1 MWVSPEDVLLAGALW
16 ITERANPYF
25 ILQKRKGHGD
35 GGGGLAGLLVGT
47 LDVVLDS
54 SARMAPYRILYQTPD
69 SLVYWII
76 AHGTSRKEI
85 TEHWEWLEHNLLQ
98 TLSIFENENDITTF
112 VKGKVQGIIAEYN
125 KNHDVKEDDDTDKF
139 KEASAKFRKL
149 FGMPEEEKLVNYY
162 SCSYWK
168 GKVPRQGWL
177 YLSINHLCFYSYLL
191 GKEVKLVVRW
201 ADITQLEK
209 SATLLMPDA
218 IMVSTRIDAHVFSVF
233 LNINETFKLAEQL
246 ANIAMR
252 QLLDNKGFEQDRT
265 LPKLKKSPTKV
276 SALKRDLDARAKSER
291 YRALFRLP
299 KDEKLDGHTD
309 CTLWTPFN
317 KMHILGQMF
326 VSTNYICFT
335 SKEETLCSLIIPL
348 REVTIVEKADSSNV
362 LPSPLSIST
371 KNRMTFLFAN
381 LKDRDFLVQRI
392 SDFLQQ
398 TTSKIYLERELTGS
412 LNSSDDE
419 VYSQPGSVLSSSPP
433 HSLSSEGERTF
444 NLNDSS
450 VPTATQALMT
460 MYRRRSPEE
469 FNPKLAKEFLK
480 EQAWKNHFAEYGQGV
495 CMYRTEK
502 TRDLVLKGIP
512 ESMRGDLW
520 LLFSGA
526 INEMATHPGYY
537 EDVVEKSMGKY
548 NLATEEIERDLHR
561 SLPEHPAFQNE
572 MGIAALRR
580 VLTAYAFRNPNIG
593 YCQAM
598 NIVTSVL
605 LLYAKEEEAFWLL
618 VALCERMLPDYYNTR
633 VVGALVDQGV
643 FEELAREY
651 VPQLYDCMQDLG
663 VISTISLS
671 WFLTLFLSVMPFESA
686 VVVVDCFFYDGIKV
700 IFQLALSV
708 LHANIHQLLS
718 CKDDG
723 EAMTVLGRYLDS
735 VTNKDSTLP
744 PIPHLHSLLTD
755 NGEPHPEVDIF
766 KLVRSSYEKFGSIRA
781 DVIKQMRF
789 KQRLRVIQTI
799 EDTTKRNVVRTI
811 VTETA
816 FSIDELEEL
825 YVLFKAEHLTSC
837 YWGGSSNPTE
847 RHDPSLPYLEQ
858 YRIDVEQFK
867 GLFNLLFPWANG
879 AHSDPLAVRFF
890 RLLDQNGDAL
900 INFRE
905 FINGLGVLCHGD
917 HTEKLKLLYKIHVMP
932 EMRHEPEEADSAYEA
947 TQYFFEDI
955 TPETSLG
962 HDSKCR
968 SERDDGFV
976 RVTFKTEKVKKL
988 NTPEYRQYLKLW
1000 NQETKPNLEN
1010 TKELPRLNQ
1019 SQFIELCKTLYSMF
1033 SEDVAEQELYHATAT
1048 VTSLL
1053 LEMGEVGKLFCVGA
1067 EDEPGASACAEED
1080 DGETRQEARLCFAP
1094 PGPGDEPRP
1103 REEGDGGSE
1112 PPPPMQDVK
1121 LEDSSPRDAGASSA
1135 MLISDDETKDDT
1147 SMSSYSVLS
1156 AGSHEL
1162 DEKLQCEDIADDTV
1176 LVCGGEGEGSSRPA
1190 AAPAAAARGLPHSAS
1205 IDKDWAITFEQFLA
1219 SVLTERALVHYF
1231 EKPVE
1236 VAARITNAKNVRKV
1250 GCPPLSASD
1259 YEISLSG

>member
-1 MWVSPEDVLLAGALW
+1 MERGWGAADTPLVTSW
-16 ITERANPYF
+16 MIHHCVF
-25 ILQKRKGHGD
+25 IRISCSI
-35 GGGGLAGLLVGT
+35 GLLVGT

-54 SARMAPYRILYQTPD
+54 SARVAPYRILYQAPD
-69 SLVYWII
+69 SLVYWTI
-76 AHGTSRKEI
+76 ACGCSRKEI
-85 TEHWEWLEHNLLQ
+85 TEHWEWLEQNLLQ
-98 TLSIFENENDITTF
+98 TLSIFENENDINTF
-112 VKGKVQGIIAEYN
+112 VRGKIQGIIAEYN
-125 KNHDVKEDDDTDKF
+125 KINGIKEDDDTEKF
-139 KEASAKFRKL
+139 KEAIVKFHKL

-168 GKVPRQGWL
+168 GKVPRQGWV
-177 YLSINHLCFYSYLL
+177 YLSINHLCFYSFLM
-191 GKEVKLVVRW
+191 GREAKLVIRW
-201 ADITQLEK
+201 VDITQLEK
-209 SATLLMPDA
+209 NATLLFPDM
-218 IMVSTRIDAHVFSVF
+218 IKVSTRSSEHFFSVF
-233 LNINETFKLAEQL
+233 LNISETFKLMEQL

-252 QLLDNKGFEQDRT
+252 QLLDNEGFEQDRS
-265 LPKLKKSPTKV
+265 LPKLKKKSPKKV

-335 SKEETLCSLIIPL
+335 SKEENLCSLIIPL
-348 REVTIVEKADSSNV
+348 REVTIVEKADSSSV

-398 TTSKIYLERELTGS
+398 TSSKIYLEKNISGS
-412 LNSSDDE
+412 YINSDDE
-419 VYSQPGSVLSSSPP
+419 VFTRSSSLISASP
-433 HSLSSEGERTF
+433 HKSCSSESEGERQF
-444 NLNDSS
+444 NLNDNGI
-450 VPTATQALMT
+450 PTATQALMT
-460 MYRRRSPEE
+460 MFRRRSPEE

-480 EQAWKNHFAEYGQGV
+480 EQAWKIHFAEYGQGV

-512 ESMRGDLW
+512 ESKRGELW

-537 EDVVEKSMGKY
+537 EDLVEKSMGKY

-643 FEELAREY
+643 FEELARDY

-686 VVVVDCFFYDGIKV
+686 VVVVDCFFCEGIKV
-700 IFQLALSV
+700 IFQLALAV
-708 LHANIHQLLS
+708 LDANVDKLLN

-744 PIPHLHSLLTD
+744 PIPHLHSLLSD
-755 NGEPHPEVDIF
+755 DVEPYPEVDIF
-766 KLVRSSYEKFGSIRA
+766 RLIRSSYEKFGSIQA
-781 DVIKQMRF
+781 DLIEQMRF
-789 KQRLRVIQTI
+789 KQRLKVIQTL

-811 VTETA
+811 VTETS
-816 FSIDELEEL
+816 FTIDELEEL
-825 YVLFKAEHLTSC
+825 YALFKAEHLTSC
-837 YWGGSSNPTE
+837 YWGGNSNAVD

-858 YRIDVEQFK
+858 YRIDFEQFK
-867 GLFNLLFPWANG
+867 GMFTLLFPWACG
-879 AHSDPLAVRFF
+879 THSDVLAARLF
-890 RLLDQNGDAL
+890 RLLDENGDLL

-905 FINGLGVLCHGD
+905 FVSGLSKENSQHSQSNLTKTVSSW
-917 HTEKLKLLYKIHVMP
+917 TFP
-932 EMRHEPEEADSAYEA
+932 A
-947 TQYFFEDI
+947 
-955 TPETSLG
+955 SLG
-962 HDSKCR
+962 NLLTIGKKSSQENRNYLRMWSQENKSKAKNTK
-968 SERDDGFV
+968 DLP
-976 RVTFKTEKVKKL
+976 KL
-988 NTPEYRQYLKLW
+988 NQG
-1000 NQETKPNLEN
+1000 
-1010 TKELPRLNQ
+1010 
-1019 SQFIELCKTLYSMF
+1019 QFIELCKTMYNMF
-1033 SEDVAEQELYHATAT
+1033 SEDPNEQDLYHATAA

-1053 LEMGEVGKLFCVGA
+1053 LEIGEVGKLFSAQPTKETDSSSNNCSKTIQSELFQKKEHQQYPLEQHKPFQSSLVTNDEEAVCTDSTLGMQM
-1067 EDEPGASACAEED
+1067 EDI
-1080 DGETRQEARLCFAP
+1080 
-1094 PGPGDEPRP
+1094 
-1103 REEGDGGSE
+1103 
-1112 PPPPMQDVK
+1112 K
-1121 LEDSSPRDAGASSA
+1121 LEDSSPRDNGACSS
-1135 MLISDDETKDDT
+1135 MLISDDDTKDDS

-1156 AGSHEL
+1156 AGSHEE
-1162 DEKLQCEDIADDTV
+1162 EKLHCEDIGEDTV
-1176 LVCGGEGEGSSRPA
+1176 LVRSNHTTSLR
-1190 AAPAAAARGLPHSAS
+1190 RSTS
-1205 IDKDWAITFEQFLA
+1205 IDRDWAITFEQFLA
-1219 SVLTERALVHYF
+1219 SLLTEPALVRYF
-1231 EKPVE
+1231 DKPVSMM
-1236 VAARITNAKNVRKV
+1236 ARITNAKNIRMMGK
-1250 GCPPLSASD
+1250 PITSASD
-1259 YEISLSG
+1259 YEISTMSG

>member
-1 MWVSPEDVLLAGALW
+1 MWVNPGEVLLANALW
-16 ITERANPYF
+16 VTERANPYF
-25 ILQKRKGHGD
+25 ILQRRKGHGGD
-35 GGGGLAGLLVGT
+35 GGGGGLAGC
-47 LDVVLDS
+47 
-54 SARMAPYRILYQTPD
+54 
-69 SLVYWII
+69 
-76 AHGTSRKEI
+76 SRKEI
-85 TEHWEWLEHNLLQ
+85 TEHWEWLEQNLLQ
-98 TLSIFENENDITTF
+98 TLSIFENENDINTF
-112 VKGKVQGIIAEYN
+112 VRGKIQGIIAEYN
-125 KNHDVKEDDDTDKF
+125 KINGIKEDDDTEKF
-139 KEASAKFRKL
+139 KEAIVKFHKL

-168 GKVPRQGWL
+168 GKVPRQGWM
-177 YLSINHLCFYSYLL
+177 YLSINHLCFYSFLM
-191 GKEVKLVVRW
+191 GREAKLVIRW
-201 ADITQLEK
+201 VDITQLEK
-209 SATLLMPDA
+209 NATLLFPDM
-218 IMVSTRIDAHVFSVF
+218 IKVSTRSSEHYFSVF
-233 LNINETFKLAEQL
+233 LNINETFKLMEQL

-252 QLLDNKGFEQDRT
+252 QLLDNEGFEQDKS
-265 LPKLKKSPTKV
+265 LPKLKKKSPKKV

-335 SKEETLCSLIIPL
+335 SKEENLCSLIIPL
-348 REVTIVEKADSSNV
+348 REVSVVEKADSSSV

-371 KNRMTFLFAN
+371 KNKMTFLFAN

-392 SDFLQQ
+392 SDFLLQ
-398 TTSKIYLERELTGS
+398 TTPKTYSEKEIAGS
-412 LNSSDDE
+412 YNSSDDE
-419 VYSQPGSVLSSSPP
+419 VYSRPSSIVSSSPQR
-433 HSLSSEGERTF
+433 SLCFEADGERQF
-444 NLNDSS
+444 NLNGNSI
-450 VPTATQALMT
+450 PTATQALMT

-480 EQAWKNHFAEYGQGV
+480 EQAWKIHFAEYGQGV

-512 ESMRGDLW
+512 EIMRGELW
-520 LLFSGA
+520 LLLSGA

-537 EDVVEKSMGKY
+537 EDLVEKSMGKY

-643 FEELAREY
+643 FEELARDY

-686 VVVVDCFFYDGIKV
+686 VVVVDCFFYEGIKV
-700 IFQLALSV
+700 IFQLALAV
-708 LHANIHQLLS
+708 LDANVDKLLN

-744 PIPHLHSLLTD
+744 PIPHLHSLLSD
-755 NGEPHPEVDIF
+755 DVEPYPEVDIF
-766 KLVRSSYEKFGSIRA
+766 RLIRTSYEKFGSIRA
-781 DVIKQMRF
+781 DLIEQMRF
-789 KQRLRVIQTI
+789 KQRLKVIQTL

-811 VTETA
+811 VTETS
-816 FSIDELEEL
+816 FTIDELEEL
-825 YVLFKAEHLTSC
+825 YALFKAEHLTSC
-837 YWGGSSNPTE
+837 YWGGNSNAFD

-858 YRIDVEQFK
+858 YRIDFEQFK
-867 GLFNLLFPWANG
+867 GMFALLFPWACG
-879 AHSDPLAVRFF
+879 THSDVLAARLF
-890 RLLDQNGDAL
+890 RLLDGNGDSL

-905 FINGLGVLCHGD
+905 FVSGLSTACHGD
-917 HTEKLKLLYKIHVMP
+917 LTEKLKLLYKMHVLPDPSP
-932 EMRHEPEEADSAYEA
+932 EQEEPDSAFEA

-955 TPETSLG
+955 TPEYTHVVG
-962 HDSKCR
+962 IDSRNKQAA
-968 SERDDGFV
+968 DDGFV
-976 RVTFKTEKVKKL
+976 SVSLKPDKGKK
-988 NTPEYRQYLKLW
+988 NSQENRNYLRMW
-1000 NQETKPNLEN
+1000 SQENKSKAKNA
-1010 TKELPRLNQ
+1010 KDLPRLNQ
-1019 SQFIELCKTLYSMF
+1019 GQFIQLCKTMYNMF
-1033 SEDVAEQELYHATAT
+1033 SEDPNEQDLYHATAA

-1053 LEMGEVGKLFCVGA
+1053 LEIGEVGKLFTVQPPNSTDSSSNNCSKAIQSMLFQKKGSQQYDFDQRESFQASLIANEEETVCPDNVLSVQM
-1067 EDEPGASACAEED
+1067 EDI
-1080 DGETRQEARLCFAP
+1080 
-1094 PGPGDEPRP
+1094 
-1103 REEGDGGSE
+1103 
-1112 PPPPMQDVK
+1112 K
-1121 LEDSSPRDAGASSA
+1121 LEDSSPRDNGACSS
-1135 MLISDDETKDDT
+1135 MLISDDDTKDDS

-1156 AGSHEL
+1156 AGSHEE
-1162 DEKLQCEDIADDTV
+1162 EKLHCEDIGEDTV
-1176 LVCGGEGEGSSRPA
+1176 LVQSSHNTSLR
-1190 AAPAAAARGLPHSAS
+1190 RSTS
-1205 IDKDWAITFEQFLA
+1205 IDRDWAITFEQFLA
-1219 SVLTERALVHYF
+1219 SLLTEPALVRYF
-1231 EKPVE
+1231 DKPVSMM
-1236 VAARITNAKNVRKV
+1236 ARITNAKNIRMMGKPVT
-1250 GCPPLSASD
+1250 STSD
-1259 YEISLSG
+1259 YEIATMSG

>member
-139 KEASAKFRKL
+139 KEASTKFRKL

-191 GKEVKLVVRW
+191 GKEAKLVVRW
-201 ADITQLEK
+201 ADMTQLEK
-209 SATLLMPDA
+209 SATLLLPDV
-218 IMVSTRIDAHVFSVF
+218 IKVSTRTNEHVFSVF

-252 QLLDNKGFEQDRT
+252 QLLDNKGFEQDRS
-265 LPKLKKSPTKV
+265 LPKLKKKSPKKV

-398 TTSKIYLERELTGS
+398 TTSKICLERELNGS

-419 VYSQPGSVLSSSPP
+419 VYSQQGSLLSSSPQ
-433 HSLSSEGERTF
+433 HSLGSEGERTF

-469 FNPKLAKEFLK
+469 FNPKLAKEFMK
-480 EQAWKNHFAEYGQGV
+480 EQAWKNHFTEFGQGV

-502 TRDLVLKGIP
+502 TKELVLKGIP
-512 ESMRGDLW
+512 ENMRGELW

-537 EDVVEKSMGKY
+537 EDLVEKSMGKY

-708 LHANIHQLLS
+708 LHANIHQLLG

-735 VTNKDSTLP
+735 VSNKDSTLP

-781 DVIKQMRF
+781 DVIEQMRF

-890 RLLDQNGDAL
+890 RLLDQNGDTL

-905 FINGLGVLCHGD
+905 FISGLGILCHGD
-917 HTEKLKLLYKIHVMP
+917 LTEKLKLLYKMHVLP
-932 EMRHEPEEADSAYEA
+932 EITHEQEEPDSAFEA
-947 TQYFFEDI
+947 TQYFFEEI
-955 TPETSLG
+955 VSEHSVG

-968 SERDDGFV
+968 SEKDDGFV
-976 RVTFKTEKVKKL
+976 RVTFNTEKGKWRIKKL
-988 NTPEYRQYLKLW
+988 NTPDYRHYLKLW
-1000 NQETKPNLEN
+1000 NQETKPKLEN
-1010 TKELPRLNQ
+1010 TKDLPKLNQ

-1053 LEMGEVGKLFCVGA
+1053 LEMGEVGKLFSSSSVRKDHNVQGQS
-1067 EDEPGASACAEED
+1067 EPSAGPSD
-1080 DGETRQEARLCFAP
+1080 MFQQRHHGDGFIHPSLENKPSPC
-1094 PGPGDEPRP
+1094 
-1103 REEGDGGSE
+1103 EEGKGDL
-1112 PPPPMQDVK
+1112 PPMQDIK
-1121 LEDSSPRDAGASSA
+1121 LEDSSPKDTGMSSA

-1176 LVCGGEGEGSSRPA
+1176 LVRSENGADR
-1190 AAPAAAARGLPHSAS
+1190 LPHSTS

-1219 SVLTERALVHYF
+1219 SVLTEQALVHYF

-1236 VAARITNAKNVRKV
+1236 VAARITNAKNVHKV
-1250 GCPPLSASD
+1250 GRPLLSTSD